1 MRQRHHLVAFRHR
14 CQTSPPRSETATSF
28 AEVSER
34 PFDHRATATQQAF
47 AAFTA
52 DAAIVGAEGA
62 ALLDRLVGPS
72 ATLGN
77 QRLRDVRAKARAEIA
92 DHRPCCV
99 LEVAF
104 VGHSLVAQRIA
115 CNLGDLAS
123 RESPCVFA
131 RRSSRPVTHLKPTTA
146 FSTGCSMRVSAGP

>member
-47 AAFTA
+47 GAFTA
-52 DAAIVGAEGA
+52 DAAMVDAEGV
-62 ALLDRLVGPS
+62 ALFDRLVDLG

-77 QRLRDVRAKARAEIA
+77 QWLRDVRAKARVEV
-92 DHRPCCV
+92 HRV
-99 LEVAF
+99 R
-104 VGHSLVAQRIA
+104 LVRQVCR
-115 CNLGDLAS
+115 AS
-123 RESPCVFA
+123 RQLRDASVRI
-131 RRSSRPVTHLKPTTA
+131 RRR
-146 FSTGCSMRVSAGP
+146 